1 MPGTNSSMSDFSGG
15 SFWNIWQEV
24 YWREFSE
31 IRRPMKAEES
41 RIEKKEQSNYSLT
54 PTGTSAAPKGSS
66 GTGMVFLELS

>member
-1 MPGTNSSMSDFSGG
+1 
-15 SFWNIWQEV
+15 
-24 YWREFSE
+24 
-31 IRRPMKAEES
+31 MKAEES

>member
-1 MPGTNSSMSDFSGG
+1 MPGTNSSRSDFSGD
-15 SFWNIWQEV
+15 SCWNIWQEV

-31 IRRPMKAEES
+31 IRPMKAEES

-54 PTGTSAAPKGSS
+54 TTGTSAAPKGSS